1 MKMNTE
7 NLLSEAAKLSNNVC
21 SEFCM
26 ANGYE
31 RYEKGYESIARN
43 WALKSI
49 AYSAGI
55 DHPMYTQNC

>member
-1 MKMNTE
+1 MKITTE

-26 ANGYE
+26 VNGYE
-31 RYEKGYESIARN
+31 RYEKGYELAARN

-55 DHPMYTQNC
+55 HHPIYTQNC